1 MHKSTTLNKLKL
13 LNITNIWHV
22 SIVNELSNRRG
33 YSAKVEPLFRA
44 TIKRMK
50 ADNEQS
56 AKKKFNAAVAKLIDL
71 DLLFEKQASSG
82 LRLHLLTSVWQIEDA
97 IIDSIKSATISCTQ
111 GRRKNIN
118 WKTILK
124 EVRKELSTHSIKLP
138 LKVTQTLVRFFL
150 LKQCRWKRLADDNLI
165 PPKNINKVITLS
177 PEDQQDLFC

>member
-33 YSAKVEPLFRA
+33 SSAKIETLFRA

-50 ADNEQS
+50 AENDSS
-56 AKKKFNAAVAKLIDL
+56 AKKKFEVAVTKLVSL
-71 DLLFEKQASSG
+71 DLLFEKAASSG
-82 LRLHLLTSVWQIEDA
+82 QRLHLLTSVWQLEDA
-97 IIDSIKSATISCTQ
+97 IIDSIRSATLGCTQ
-111 GRRKNIN
+111 GRRNTIN

-124 EVRKELSTHSIKLP
+124 EVRKELSSHDIKLP

-150 LKQCRWKRLADDNLI
+150 LKQCNWKRLEDDSLI
-165 PPKNINKVITLS
+165 PPKNISKGITSS
-177 PEDQQDLFC
+177 PEDQQDLFS